1 MVIQF
6 VDGME
11 CRVEEQVE
19 LFDDLL
25 IVIAEVFLEDIV
37 GFHDLIA
44 AILDGVLLVVDVIDL
59 DLLIHI
65 EGEVIL
71 SNKFEEVLEQILHFF
86 KECFQREYNTVP
98 CFIPLICEDGADVG
112 WLHSCR
118 K

>member
-6 VDGME
+6 VDGMG

-25 IVIAEVFLEDIV
+25 IVLAEVFLEDIV

-71 SNKFEEVLEQILHFF
+71 SNKLEEVLEKILYFF
-86 KECFQREYNTVP
+86 KECF
-98 CFIPLICEDGADVG
+98 
-112 WLHSCR
+112 
-118 K
+118 

>member
-6 VDGME
+6 VDGMG

-25 IVIAEVFLEDIV
+25 IVLAEVFLDDIV

-71 SNKFEEVLEQILHFF
+71 SNKLEEVLEKILYFF
-86 KECFQREYNTVP
+86 KECFQRE
-98 CFIPLICEDGADVG
+98 
-112 WLHSCR
+112 
-118 K
+118 

>member
-6 VDGME
+6 VDGMG

-25 IVIAEVFLEDIV
+25 IVLAEVFLEDIV

-44 AILDGVLLVVDVIDL
+44 AILDGVLLVIDVIDL

-71 SNKFEEVLEQILHFF
+71 SNKLEEVLEKILYFF
-86 KECFQREYNTVP
+86 KECFQRE
-98 CFIPLICEDGADVG
+98 
-112 WLHSCR
+112 
-118 K
+118 

>member
-6 VDGME
+6 VDGMG

-25 IVIAEVFLEDIV
+25 IVLAEVFLEDIV

-59 DLLIHI
+59 ELLIHI

-71 SNKFEEVLEQILHFF
+71 SNKLEEVLEKILYFF
-86 KECFQREYNTVP
+86 KECFQRE
-98 CFIPLICEDGADVG
+98 
-112 WLHSCR
+112 
-118 K
+118 

>member
-6 VDGME
+6 VDGMG

-25 IVIAEVFLEDIV
+25 IVLAEVFLEDIV

-59 DLLIHI
+59 A
-65 EGEVIL
+65 
-71 SNKFEEVLEQILHFF
+71 F
-86 KECFQREYNTVP
+86 
-98 CFIPLICEDGADVG
+98 
-112 WLHSCR
+112 
-118 K
+118 

>member
-6 VDGME
+6 VDGMG

-25 IVIAEVFLEDIV
+25 IVLAEVFLEDIV

-44 AILDGVLLVVDVIDL
+44 AILDGVLLVVDIIDL

-71 SNKFEEVLEQILHFF
+71 SNKLEEVLEKILYFF
-86 KECFQREYNTVP
+86 KECFQRE
-98 CFIPLICEDGADVG
+98 
-112 WLHSCR
+112 
-118 K
+118 

>member
-6 VDGME
+6 VDGMG
-11 CRVEEQVE
+11 CRVEEHVE

-25 IVIAEVFLEDIV
+25 IVLAEVFLEDIV

-71 SNKFEEVLEQILHFF
+71 SNKLEEVLEKILYFF
-86 KECFQREYNTVP
+86 KECFQRE
-98 CFIPLICEDGADVG
+98 
-112 WLHSCR
+112 
-118 K
+118 

>member
-6 VDGME
+6 VDGMG

-25 IVIAEVFLEDIV
+25 IVLAEVFLEDIV

-71 SNKFEEVLEQILHFF
+71 SNKFEEVLEKILYFF
-86 KECFQREYNTVP
+86 KECFQRE
-98 CFIPLICEDGADVG
+98 
-112 WLHSCR
+112 
-118 K
+118 

>member
-6 VDGME
+6 VDGMG

-25 IVIAEVFLEDIV
+25 IVLAEVFLEDIV

-71 SNKFEEVLEQILHFF
+71 SNKLEEVLEKILYFF
-86 KECFQREYNTVP
+86 KECFQRE
-98 CFIPLICEDGADVG
+98 
-112 WLHSCR
+112 
-118 K
+118 

>member
-6 VDGME
+6 VDGMG

-19 LFDDLL
+19 LFDDFF
-25 IVIAEVFLEDIV
+25 IVLAEVFLEDIV

-71 SNKFEEVLEQILHFF
+71 SNKLEEVLEKILYFF
-86 KECFQREYNTVP
+86 KECFQRE
-98 CFIPLICEDGADVG
+98 
-112 WLHSCR
+112 
-118 K
+118 

>member
-25 IVIAEVFLEDIV
+25 IVLAEVFLEDIV

-71 SNKFEEVLEQILHFF
+71 SNKLEEVLEKILCFF
-86 KECFQREYNTVP
+86 KECFQRE
-98 CFIPLICEDGADVG
+98 
-112 WLHSCR
+112 
-118 K
+118 

>member
-6 VDGME
+6 VDGMG
-11 CRVEEQVE
+11 CRVEEHVE

-25 IVIAEVFLEDIV
+25 IVLAEVFLEDIV

-71 SNKFEEVLEQILHFF
+71 SNKLEKVLEKILYFF
-86 KECFQREYNTVP
+86 KECFQRE
-98 CFIPLICEDGADVG
+98 
-112 WLHSCR
+112 
-118 K
+118 

>member
-6 VDGME
+6 VDSMG

-25 IVIAEVFLEDIV
+25 IVLAEVFLEDIV

-71 SNKFEEVLEQILHFF
+71 SNKLEEVLEKILYFF
-86 KECFQREYNTVP
+86 KECFQRE
-98 CFIPLICEDGADVG
+98 
-112 WLHSCR
+112 
-118 K
+118 

>member
-6 VDGME
+6 VDGMG

-25 IVIAEVFLEDIV
+25 IVLAEVFLEDTV

-71 SNKFEEVLEQILHFF
+71 SNKLEEVLEKILCFF
-86 KECFQREYNTVP
+86 KECFQRE
-98 CFIPLICEDGADVG
+98 
-112 WLHSCR
+112 
-118 K
+118 

>member
-6 VDGME
+6 VDGMG

-25 IVIAEVFLEDIV
+25 IVLAEVFLEDIV
-37 GFHDLIA
+37 GFHDLVA

-71 SNKFEEVLEQILHFF
+71 SNKLEEVLEKILYFF
-86 KECFQREYNTVP
+86 KECFQRE
-98 CFIPLICEDGADVG
+98 
-112 WLHSCR
+112 
-118 K
+118 

>member
-6 VDGME
+6 VDGMG

-25 IVIAEVFLEDIV
+25 IVLAEVFLEDIV
-37 GFHDLIA
+37 GFHDLVA
-44 AILDGVLLVVDVIDL
+44 AILDGVLLVVDIIDL

-71 SNKFEEVLEQILHFF
+71 SNKLEEVLEKILYFF
-86 KECFQREYNTVP
+86 KECFQRE
-98 CFIPLICEDGADVG
+98 
-112 WLHSCR
+112 
-118 K
+118 